1 MSEAAGGASVGMISL
16 DLVIRNTIGKQLEAI
31 KASIKQPVEDMRQQI
46 SKGVQ
51 DTVQSVADGAKAA
64 MQQSMDEVKKTTEQ
78 TTDYIDDLIDKAL
91 APKVAAPKVEPIEMP
106 EVKPSK
112 KTTVSVGYDPEAM
125 SFVEEYGEKLKAK
138 AGEISDEMR
147 EKLGNFEISADPTER
162 IEQQMDNLRNKIA
175 LTQKHWQELMYAWNN
190 ADPGSKAFDNLD
202 GKLNST
208 EKQLLSLQ
216 SQYEKLGETAKASV
230 AKMADETKAKVS
242 ELTDEMR
249 EKLGNF
255 EISKDPTER
264 IQQQMSVLT
273 DKISVTQ
280 KRWQEL
286 AYALE
291 NTDPGSKDFDKL
303 TASLSNA
310 ENRLISLQSQYEKLQ
325 DKANKPAES
334 GGSVEPPPPQEDES
348 GFKDRIS
355 KSMESVKSMAA
366 KAGASI
372 KRTLSGAFNHVKK
385 VGAKALS
392 GLRSGF
398 SSVGKSVKGL
408 FKPIANLGKKI
419 KQTFKRVFLFAGI
432 LAAVKALKS
441 GIGDVMNQ
449 NEAFQKSLNDV
460 KANLAIAFTPII
472 NTVMPILTK
481 LMQGVA
487 TVSKYVAGFIAG
499 LFGQTYQQ
507 AAQATKK
514 LKGTSAEAKKA
525 KQSLAGIDEINTLS
539 SNEDSKTDSESSGVD
554 FSGLD
559 MSEPEY
565 PDWAKSLKDSILSG
579 DWAGV
584 GKTLGEKVTSVLTG
598 IPWTDL
604 GRKFSESVNSIFSG
618 INSFFKNTDWGGI
631 VKDMT
636 EGLNAAVSGTDWSLI
651 GDTLASGLSAIIDS
665 AYAFVTTFDFS
676 GFGSGLGDSV
686 NAFFA
691 GIDWSKAAETLSGAI
706 TGLLDSLIG
715 FLETVD
721 WQAIGEDIY
730 TFISSIDWSGIISR
744 LFQALGSLLG
754 AAGSLLSGAIQRVVT
769 SIKEYFT
776 KKIEEAGGSVI
787 GGLWKGIKDAFGNA
801 WEWIKQ
807 NIFQPFLDGFKK
819 CFGIHSPSTVMAE
832 MGDYIIQ
839 GLHDAVSAGIE
850 KVKEVFNEVLSAIQE
865 IFSDIGEW
873 FSERWDDIT
882 EAFSDV
888 VSFFKEKFQDAWDG
902 IVKIFEKPKEF
913 FEQVWEDITSCFS
926 GVTTWFKDKF
936 SEAWE
941 AVKKVFS
948 TGGTIFEGI
957 SEKISSVFKETVNSL
972 IDGINTVVSK
982 PFDAINTALDK
993 LREVS
998 ILGSHPFDWLPTLDI
1013 PQIPKLA
1020 SGGLAT
1026 APTLAVVGDNRNASV
1041 DPEVIAP
1048 LSKLTSM
1055 LGSTDPAVLSLLGEI
1070 LEAIKEK
1077 RTVVS
1082 IDSNA
1087 IGRASAAYTHGKA
1100 VRV

>member
-64 MQQSMDEVKKTTEQ
+64 MQQSMDEVKKTTER

-310 ENRLISLQSQYEKLQ
+310 ENRLISLQSQYDKLQ
-325 DKANKPAES
+325 DKANKPA
-334 GGSVEPPPPQEDES
+334 
-348 GFKDRIS
+348 K
-355 KSMESVKSMAA
+355 SVKSVVA

-372 KRTLSGAFNHVKK
+372 KSTLSGAFNHVKK

-636 EGLNAAVSGTDWSLI
+636 EGLNAAVSGTDWALI

-706 TGLLDSLIG
+706 TGLFDTVIG
-715 FLETVD
+715 FIETVD
-721 WQAIGEDIY
+721 WVAIGKDIF
-730 TFISSIDWSGIISR
+730 TFIANIDWGGILGRVAR
-744 LFQALGSLLG
+744 LIGDIIGTCWRLT
-754 AAGSLLSGAIQRVVT
+754 LSGVKAAIKG
-769 SIKEYFT
+769 IKEYFT

-801 WEWIKQ
+801 WEWIKV

-839 GLHDAVSAGIE
+839 GLYNAVSSGIE
-850 KVKEVFNEVLSAIQE
+850 KVKKIFRKILNTIKDVFTGIGGWFKQTFTEVFTNVKAVLQSIISFITSVFAGNWSSAWNSIKKAFQSVWDGMVTVVKIPINLIISAINKMT
-865 IFSDIGEW
+865 G
-873 FSERWDDIT
+873 
-882 EAFSDV
+882 
-888 VSFFKEKFQDAWDG
+888 
-902 IVKIFEKPKEF
+902 
-913 FEQVWEDITSCFS
+913 
-926 GVTTWFKDKF
+926 
-936 SEAWE
+936 
-941 AVKKVFS
+941 AVES
-948 TGGTIFEGI
+948 A
-957 SEKISSVFKETVNSL
+957 VNSI
-972 IDGINTVVSK
+972 IDGLNTLS
-982 PFDAINTALDK
+982 FDIPDWVPK
-993 LREVS
+993 
-998 ILGSHPFDWLPTLDI
+998 IGGSHFGFDLGHIDI
-1013 PQIPKLA
+1013 PEIPKLA

-1026 APTLAVVGDNRNASV
+1026 APTLAMVGDNRNASV

-1048 LSKLTSM
+1048 LSRLTSM

-1070 LEAIKEK
+1070 LEAIKDK

-1087 IGRASAAYTHGKA
+1087 IGRASTTYTHDKT
-1100 VRV
+1100 VRI

>member
-112 KTTVSVGYDPEAM
+112 KATVSVGYDPEAM
-125 SFVEEYGEKLKAK
+125 SFMEEYGEKLKAK

-216 SQYEKLGETAKASV
+216 SQYDKLGEAAKASV

-310 ENRLISLQSQYEKLQ
+310 ENRLISLQSQYDKLG
-325 DKANKPAES
+325 DKANKPA
-334 GGSVEPPPPQEDES
+334 
-348 GFKDRIS
+348 
-355 KSMESVKSMAA
+355 ESVKSMAA

-584 GKTLGEKVTSVLTG
+584 GKTLGEKITGVLTG

-636 EGLNAAVSGTDWSLI
+636 EGLNAAVSGTDWALI

-665 AYAFVTTFDFS
+665 AFAFVTTFDFS

-686 NAFFA
+686 NAFFE

-706 TGLLDSLIG
+706 TGLFDTVIG
-715 FLETVD
+715 FIETVD
-721 WQAIGEDIY
+721 WVAIGKDIL
-730 TFISSIDWSGIISR
+730 TFIVNIDWGGILGRVAR
-744 LFQALGSLLG
+744 LIGDIIG
-754 AAGSLLSGAIQRVVT
+754 ASWHLTLSGVKAAIKG
-769 SIKEYFT
+769 IKEYFT

-801 WEWIKQ
+801 WEWIKV

-819 CFGIHSPSTVMAE
+819 CFGIHSPSTVMEE

-839 GLHDAVSAGIE
+839 GLYNAVSGGIE
-850 KVKEVFNEVLSAIQE
+850 KVKKIFRKILNTIKGVFTGIGGWFKQTFTEVFTNVKAVLQSIISFITSVFAGNWSSAWNSIKKAFQSVWDGMVTVVKIPINLIISAINKMT
-865 IFSDIGEW
+865 G
-873 FSERWDDIT
+873 
-882 EAFSDV
+882 
-888 VSFFKEKFQDAWDG
+888 
-902 IVKIFEKPKEF
+902 
-913 FEQVWEDITSCFS
+913 
-926 GVTTWFKDKF
+926 
-936 SEAWE
+936 
-941 AVKKVFS
+941 AVES
-948 TGGTIFEGI
+948 A
-957 SEKISSVFKETVNSL
+957 VNSI
-972 IDGINTVVSK
+972 IDGLNTLS
-982 PFDAINTALDK
+982 FDIPDWVPK
-993 LREVS
+993 
-998 ILGSHPFDWLPTLDI
+998 IGGSHFGFDLGHIDI
-1013 PQIPKLA
+1013 PEIPKLA

-1026 APTLAVVGDNRNASV
+1026 APTLAMVGDNRNASV

-1055 LGSTDPAVLSLLGEI
+1055 LGSADPAVPALLGEI
-1070 LEAIKEK
+1070 LEAIKDK

-1087 IGRASAAYTHGKA
+1087 IGRASTTYTHGKA
-1100 VRV
+1100 VRI